1 MCACMKAEIKEESSR
16 KCQDNARM
24 HADFCFNIY
33 MCAYMH
39 VSLDI
44 GVCVFIC
51 ICVCECVYMCVS
63 VYASTCSHLCLGE
76 LLCTTE
82 R

>member
-1 MCACMKAEIKEESSR
+1 MCACMKVEIKEESSR

-39 VSLDI
+39 VSLYI
-44 GVCVFIC
+44 GVCVC
-51 ICVCECVYMCVS
+51 LYVSVCVS
-63 VYASTCSHLCLGE
+63 VFICV
-76 LLCTTE
+76 
-82 R
+82 